1 MKKVLFFAITML
13 SLVFVSCNKD
23 DDRDAFVGVYN
34 GTISM
39 KGTKVVDDGDPQPVT
54 ENKDGYFTIDKD
66 GKKGKRVT
74 VKITGVDYGSFTGSV
89 DGNTL
94 NIDAVH
100 ASFVNNGKL
109 TNVDIVIEP
118 AQIAENHITL
128 NGSLHTLTTSVSS
141 SSTSTEDLQAALLI
155 EADKQ

>member
-1 MKKVLFFAITML
+1 MKKVLLIAIAML

-23 DDRDAFVGVYN
+23 DDRDTFVGVYN
-34 GTISM
+34 GMISM
-39 KGTKVVDDGDPQPVT
+39 KGNKVVDDGDPQPVT

-74 VKITGVDYGSFTGSV
+74 VKITGVDYGPFTGSV

-118 AQIAENHITL
+118 AQITDNHITL
-128 NGSLHTLTTSVSS
+128 NGSLHTLTTSVLPPSS
-141 SSTSTEDLQAALLI
+141 KEEITSALLI

>member
-1 MKKVLFFAITML
+1 MKKIFWIALTML

-23 DDRDAFVGVYN
+23 DDRDTFVGVYN

-118 AQIAENHITL
+118 AQIAGSHITL
-128 NGSLHTLTTSVSS
+128 NGTLHTLTTSVLPPSS
-141 SSTSTEDLQAALLI
+141 KEEITSALLI

>member
-1 MKKVLFFAITML
+1 MKKIFWIALTML

-23 DDRDAFVGVYN
+23 DDRDTFVGVYN

-118 AQIAENHITL
+118 AQIAGSHITL
-128 NGSLHTLTTSVSS
+128 NGSLHTLTTSVLPPSS
-141 SSTSTEDLQAALLI
+141 KEEITSALLI

>member
-1 MKKVLFFAITML
+1 MKKVLLIAIAML

-23 DDRDAFVGVYN
+23 DARDTFVGVYN
-34 GTISM
+34 GMISM

-74 VKITGVDYGSFTGSV
+74 VKITGVDYGEFSGSV

-118 AQIAENHITL
+118 AQITDNHITL
-128 NGSLHTLTTSVSS
+128 NGSLHTLTTSVLPPSS
-141 SSTSTEDLQAALLI
+141 KEEITSALLI